1 MFLAIKEIKHEKM
14 RYGLIVF
21 MIFLISYMIL
31 ATWGLAY
38 GLARENTV
46 ALENWQAKSVVL
58 NKNANLS
65 MNSSILTKDDLKK
78 IDLTDQ
84 DAVVG
89 EIQVVLKK
97 SGKTG
102 INAQYIG
109 VRKSEFAYK
118 EQKLVSGRKA
128 TGKYE
133 VTADES
139 LKNKGYKLGDQVTL
153 NGSSHKYKIVGFV
166 QDAKINIEPIIYGSL
181 ANWKKLKNAMP
192 TIAASGVISKRSRS
206 VKGKNYKSYGIK
218 QFIQKLP
225 GYSAQNLTFELMI
238 AFMFIISLMIVGVFL
253 YILTIQKLPNYAVLR
268 AQGVPAKTLIW
279 ATISQSLLLTVAGLA
294 IALLAIWG
302 TAAAMPSSA
311 PMAFTGQIF
320 ASAIG
325 GMLAM
330 ALIGGLIP
338 VKTILKIDP
347 VAAIGG

>member
-31 ATWGLAY
+31 AIWGLAY

-58 NKNANLS
+58 N
-65 MNSSILTKDDLKK
+65 
-78 IDLTDQ
+78 
-84 DAVVG
+84 
-89 EIQVVLKK
+89 
-97 SGKTG
+97 
-102 INAQYIG
+102 
-109 VRKSEFAYK
+109 
-118 EQKLVSGRKA
+118 
-128 TGKYE
+128 
-133 VTADES
+133 
-139 LKNKGYKLGDQVTL
+139 
-153 NGSSHKYKIVGFV
+153 
-166 QDAKINIEPIIYGSL
+166 
-181 ANWKKLKNAMP
+181 KNAMP

-253 YILTIQKLPNYAVLR
+253 YILTIKKLPNYAALR
-268 AQGVPAKTLIW
+268 AQGVPAKTLVW

-325 GMLAM
+325 GMLAI

>member
-1 MFLAIKEIKHEKM
+1 M
-14 RYGLIVF
+14 
-21 MIFLISYMIL
+21 
-31 ATWGLAY
+31 
-38 GLARENTV
+38 
-46 ALENWQAKSVVL
+46 
-58 NKNANLS
+58 
-65 MNSSILTKDDLKK
+65 
-78 IDLTDQ
+78 
-84 DAVVG
+84 
-89 EIQVVLKK
+89 
-97 SGKTG
+97 
-102 INAQYIG
+102 G

-218 QFIQKLP
+218 QFIKKLP

-253 YILTIQKLPNYAVLR
+253 YILTIQKTPELR
-268 AQGVPAKTLIW
+268 GFK
-279 ATISQSLLLTVAGLA
+279 
-294 IALLAIWG
+294 
-302 TAAAMPSSA
+302 SA
-311 PMAFTGQIF
+311 RDTGQDPGLGDDQPEPALDGGWLSDRALGHLGHGSCHAKFSANGLYRTIF